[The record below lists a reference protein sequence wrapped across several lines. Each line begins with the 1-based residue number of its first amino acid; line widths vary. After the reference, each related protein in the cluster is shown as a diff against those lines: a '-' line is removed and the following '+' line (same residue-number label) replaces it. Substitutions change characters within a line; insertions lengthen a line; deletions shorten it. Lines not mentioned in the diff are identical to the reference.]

1 MYKTDNDAQRA
12 QPLAI
17 MLFYSLVLTRF
28 LQMLASHFSWIHE
41 TLERLG
47 KDGKEA
53 VWRTVGEG
61 VAPEAIDLSESLG
74 YRYV

>member
-1 MYKTDNDAQRA
+1 
-12 QPLAI
+12 
-17 MLFYSLVLTRF
+17 
-28 LQMLASHFSWIHE
+28 MLASHFSWIHE

-61 VAPEAIDLSESLG
+61 VVPEAIDLSEGLG
-74 YRYV
+74 YRYVQRCLHSLHYKHAEALAMISDGHLYYAP